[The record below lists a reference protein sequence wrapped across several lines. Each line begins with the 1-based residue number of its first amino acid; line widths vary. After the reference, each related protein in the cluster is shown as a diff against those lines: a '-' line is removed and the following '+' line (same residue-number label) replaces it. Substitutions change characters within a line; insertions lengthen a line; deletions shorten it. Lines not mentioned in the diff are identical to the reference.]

1 MLAHSHHDQ
10 RRRCN
15 GRAAETR
22 VVWHSRGPRFRH
34 HARRIRRRR
43 PAGSLFRGLHAA
55 GQTTPD
61 RLGPVG
67 TAEVGER
74 SDPRLRQAHD
84 RRARRDRRRPVEG
97 TQRGTVGYVPTFRGL
112 RPRHT
117 AVLDRLRALEGAE
130 FDKSYAQAQLSARTE
145 TVEQLDADAQTGGNA
160 DLRRF
165 AEATLPRLQSELEHA
180 RRIAGQ

>member
-1 MLAHSHHDQ
+1 
-10 RRRCN
+10 
-15 GRAAETR
+15 
-22 VVWHSRGPRFRH
+22 
-34 HARRIRRRR
+34 
-43 PAGSLFRGLHAA
+43 
-55 GQTTPD
+55 
-61 RLGPVG
+61 
-67 TAEVGER
+67 
-74 SDPRLRQAHD
+74 
-84 RRARRDRRRPVEG
+84 
-97 TQRGTVGYVPTFRGL
+97 VPTFRGL

>member
-1 MLAHSHHDQ
+1 M
-10 RRRCN
+10 
-15 GRAAETR
+15 
-22 VVWHSRGPRFRH
+22 
-34 HARRIRRRR
+34 
-43 PAGSLFRGLHAA
+43 
-55 GQTTPD
+55 
-61 RLGPVG
+61 
-67 TAEVGER
+67 
-74 SDPRLRQAHD
+74 
-84 RRARRDRRRPVEG
+84 
-97 TQRGTVGYVPTFRGL
+97 PTFRGL